1 MFISSSIR
9 ASLALSAAA
18 FLCGGCDLIEA
29 IAGEGDTL
37 VTVFSNH
44 HATPTGGL
52 VPDRGG
58 DGEVR
63 VFENDEGWTIHLS
76 AGLITTQGV
85 TLQRC
90 GGAQKPI
97 EFYFGSVAEDLR
109 STDLERRTL
118 GGTDVDPG
126 ELCGMTVHYGPFSAA
141 TDDVPAEMDAAK
153 MDGLTLYLAGHA
165 ERGDE
170 LIPFEI
176 AVQSPA
182 DVFTDLSEG
191 PSGPV
196 RINGDE
202 AFPVEL
208 TVSKTYD
215 RFFDGV
221 DFATLTD
228 EDLAQNAFAVLQL
241 ETRVDVNH

>member
-1 MFISSSIR
+1 MFNAPSIR
-9 ASLALSAAA
+9 ASLALAAA
-18 FLCGGCDLIEA
+18 FFCGGCDLLDA
-29 IAGEGDTL
+29 LTDEGNTL

-44 HATPTGGL
+44 HATPTDGL

-58 DGEVR
+58 DGELR
-63 VFENDEGWTIHLS
+63 VFENDEGWTVHLTD
-76 AGLITTQGV
+76 GLITTKGV

-90 GGAQKPI
+90 DGAEAAV

-109 STDLERRTL
+109 SADLERRSL
-118 GGTDVDPG
+118 GGAEVGAGDI
-126 ELCGMTVHYGPFSAA
+126 CGVTTHYGPFSAESDEA
-141 TDDVPAEMDAAK
+141 PGELDAAQL
-153 MDGLTLYLAGHA
+153 DGLTIFLQGYA

-170 LIPFEI
+170 VVPFEI
-176 AVQSPA
+176 AVESAA
-182 DVFTDLSEG
+182 DVFTDLSATSGG
-191 PSGPV
+191 PL

-221 DFATLTD
+221 DFESVTD
-228 EDLAQNAFAVLQL
+228 EDLSQNALAVLLL
-241 ETRVDVNH
+241 ETRVDVSL